1 MRKVLESRPWLVLI
15 AGLLL
20 SSTSALAGAKD
31 DLSISPS
38 GDCSTG
44 GTAFVITNKNP
55 SQSVH
60 ATITQFTSGQTTVS
74 TLDVTLQ
81 PQQQQQ
87 LGCSSR
93 SSAGNFLVRW
103 EVQSAQYQ

>member
-15 AGLLL
+15 AALLL
-20 SSTSALAGAKD
+20 SPTSALAGAKE
-31 DLSISPS
+31 DLSISPN
-38 GDCSTG
+38 GACSTG
-44 GTAFVITNKNP
+44 GTAFVITNKNL

-60 ATITQFTSGQTTVS
+60 ATVTQLTVGQTTFT
-74 TLDVTLQ
+74 TLDITLQ
-81 PQQQQQ
+81 PQQKQQ

-93 SSAGNFLVRW
+93 GSAGNFLVRW